1 MWRNAS
7 ALGSPRTRQ
16 ARALRHVCL
25 ALLRCLA
32 AADGDGL
39 WFGRGAQQGRG
50 KYVGRPLTDV
60 LREMQA
66 GGVKLV
72 YSSELVHPDLRVV
85 AEPRARAPRK
95 RLAELLKPHGLETRD
110 GPNGTI
116 LIVTRAR
123 TPKTA
128 KPTAAAPEVGSI
140 GGRGPDG
147 PTPAPPARGG

>member
-7 ALGSPRTRQ
+7 ALGSPGTRQ

-50 KYVGRPLTDV
+50 EYVGRALHHV

-95 RLAELLKPHGLETRD
+95 RLAELLKAPRLRRG
-110 GPNGTI
+110 
-116 LIVTRAR
+116 
-123 TPKTA
+123 
-128 KPTAAAPEVGSI
+128 AAP
-140 GGRGPDG
+140 
-147 PTPAPPARGG
+147 

>member
-32 AADGDGL
+32 AADAVGL
-39 WFGRGAQQGRG
+39 GFGRGAQQGRG
-50 KYVGRPLTDV
+50 EYVGRPLTDV

-85 AEPRARAPRK
+85 AEPRAREASPR
-95 RLAELLKPHGLETRD
+95 LDASLKT
-110 GPNGTI
+110 T
-116 LIVTRAR
+116 
-123 TPKTA
+123 
-128 KPTAAAPEVGSI
+128 
-140 GGRGPDG
+140 
-147 PTPAPPARGG
+147 